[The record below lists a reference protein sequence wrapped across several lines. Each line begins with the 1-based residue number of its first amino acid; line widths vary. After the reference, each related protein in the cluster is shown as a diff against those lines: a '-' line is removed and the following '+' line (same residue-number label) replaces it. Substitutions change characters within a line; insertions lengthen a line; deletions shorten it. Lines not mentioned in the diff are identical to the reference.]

1 MVLCCMPGLVAL
13 NNPNF
18 DLFTFTNE
26 LLSDADFKFPQGLL
40 HGFICVFI
48 NFMHSFYNQ
57 YGYQIKPK
65 DVCCKLDAKVLKKWI
80 HGGITNL
87 LFDGLAYNMS
97 G

>member
-1 MVLCCMPGLVAL
+1 MPGLVAL

-18 DLFTFTNE
+18 DLFTNE

-57 YGYQIKPK
+57 YGSQIKPK

-80 HGGITNL
+80 HGGIMNL